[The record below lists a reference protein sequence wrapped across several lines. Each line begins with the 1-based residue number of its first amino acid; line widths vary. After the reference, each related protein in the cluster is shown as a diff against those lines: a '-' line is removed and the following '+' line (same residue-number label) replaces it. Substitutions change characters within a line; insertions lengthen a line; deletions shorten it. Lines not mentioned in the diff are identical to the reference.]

1 MEILHKKANEPPQP
15 IAEIRPDVPAPVVAL
30 VDKAMARNP
39 NDRPQ
44 SMAEFARLIR
54 EVELVLSV
62 TPAPVLLPPPGPK
75 VPFDESWGSQQS
87 LAPPRRLRAL
97 ARSWHWLVLAAATL
111 VALALVVRGNARVPV
126 RAGTDAAIL
135 ADSSLV
141 IAQPAP
147 SLDSVDAASASD
159 TQATSDVEEPVE
171 EENQG
176 IAEPAAAEENPKREA
191 SPRLKA
197 VRSSTNVSQAETRKL
212 LDDGRDFLRA
222 QRFDEARAAFEQL
235 LHAGKSRGPA
245 LVGLAKIAFQQHE
258 YQEAVDRAREAVRAG
273 AGAEARVVLGDAY
286 FRLEKLT
293 EARKAY
299 EDALKLDPEN
309 RTARQNLDLVER
321 RSN

>member
-1 MEILHKKANEPPQP
+1 MPTGQYTQLG
-15 IAEIRPDVPAPVVAL
+15 PVRTRYDERGEGDAL
-30 VDKAMARNP
+30 VLMHSGLVDDQFFAP
-39 NDRPQ
+39 NIGPL
-44 SMAEFARLIR
+44 AERFR
-54 EVELVLSV
+54 VL
-62 TPAPVLLPPPGPK
+62 TP
-75 VPFDESWGSQQS
+75 E
-87 LAPPRRLRAL
+87 RRV
-97 ARSWHWLVLAAATL
+97 H
-111 VALALVVRGNARVPV
+111 GH
-126 RAGTDAAIL
+126 
-135 ADSSLV
+135 
-141 IAQPAP
+141 
-147 SLDSVDAASASD
+147 
-159 TQATSDVEEPVE
+159 TSDVEEPVE